1 MTYYSKILITTY
13 DYSIMDKDELRK
25 LLENRGLFSGLSRDY
40 ELEIVKRIVSI
51 EKKLDYLIKKVE
63 DLEKEIKK

>member
-1 MTYYSKILITTY
+1 
-13 DYSIMDKDELRK
+13 MDKDELRK